1 MSLFYAI
8 FVSDTKT
15 RKDMEHINEEMMKL
29 LVDTGLVENDMTW
42 AARIA
47 VIVAM
52 LLIVFIVNVLFKH
65 AIVPAVHRITA
76 STKATWDDY
85 LFSKKMLRGFCRVID
100 PIVVYIL
107 LPLAF
112 NDMPQLLAVLM
123 KVCEVYL
130 IIVTLMLINT
140 FLNTLYQMSNEHE
153 HLRNR
158 PLKGVYQM
166 IKLISVSVG
175 VIVAIA
181 ILMDSDATSIIAG
194 LGASA
199 AVLMLIFKDSILGL
213 VAGVQLSANDMLRPG
228 DWITMT
234 KYGANGVVEEVSL
247 TIVKVRNF
255 DKTVT
260 TIPPYALVSDSFQNW
275 RGMWDTGARRIMRS
289 IYIDVSTVRFLSAD
303 ELENFAAEG
312 LIDPSLAGS
321 SRPVENLKVYR
332 HYLKNYLTNYP
343 EIDQNQMI
351 MVRQLQPTPE
361 GVPVELYCFT
371 NTTVWPEYER
381 IQADI
386 FDHVLAITPRF
397 GLKVFQR
404 ISSSDISKEAL
415 WK

>member
-1 MSLFYAI
+1 
-8 FVSDTKT
+8 
-15 RKDMEHINEEMMKL
+15 MEHINEDVMKL
-29 LVDTGLVENDMTW
+29 LVDMGLVENDMTW

-47 VIVAM
+47 VILIM
-52 LLIVFIVNVLFKH
+52 LLLIFIVNLLFTRV
-65 AIVPAVHRITA
+65 IMPMVHSITA

-85 LFSKKMLRGFCRVID
+85 LFSKQMLRGFCRVID
-100 PIVVYIL
+100 PILVYIM

-112 NDMPQLLAVLM
+112 PDMPQLLAFLT
-123 KVCEVYL
+123 KACEVYL
-130 IIVTLMLINT
+130 VIVSVLLINT
-140 FLNTLYQMSNEHE
+140 FLNTLYVMSNEHE

-166 IKLISVSVG
+166 IKLISVCVG
-175 VIVAIA
+175 IIIAIA
-181 ILMDSDATSIIAG
+181 ILMDSDLTSIIAG

-228 DWITMT
+228 DWITMS
-234 KYGANGVVEEVSL
+234 KYGANGYVEEVSL

-260 TIPPYALVSDSFQNW
+260 TIPPYAFVSDSFQNW
-275 RGMWDTGARRIMRS
+275 RGMWDVGARRIMRS
-289 IYIDVSTVRFLSAD
+289 VYIDTSTIRFCTAEELVALAD
-303 ELENFAAEG
+303 EG
-312 LIDPSLAGS
+312 LADSSLAEAGK
-321 SRPVENLKVYR
+321 PVENLKVYR
-332 HYLKNYLTNYP
+332 YYLKNFLASYP
-343 EIDQNQMI
+343 ELDKNQMI

-361 GVPVELYCFT
+361 GLPIEIYCFT

-397 GLKVFQR
+397 GLRVFQR
-404 ISSSDISKEAL
+404 ISAGDVSFK
-415 WK
+415 